1 MGFKQDPITKTT
13 FIMGQAQDKEKSVE
27 TTSPAKE
34 IAIVGK
40 LGTYTDQ
47 QSNEE
52 VHWVLLKASKKR
64 KIKGV
69 IKPLNVT
76 GFLKGSESFDD
87 VFEVG
92 DEVEMSDL
100 KGLKFNL

>member
-1 MGFKQDPITKTT
+1 MGKANDKKKT
-13 FIMGQAQDKEKSVE
+13 VE
-27 TTSPAKE
+27 TTSPAKPV
-34 IAIVGK
+34 AIVGK

-47 QSNEE
+47 QSGAE
-52 VHWVLLKASKKR
+52 VHWVLLKASKKQSF
-64 KIKGV
+64 KGV
-69 IKPLNVT
+69 VKPLNVT